1 MKKFFTN
8 IYSRTKAY
16 FAKPLSVT
24 WLCLILSVATLLI
37 YHFPFFDYV
46 TENIECDFNGVL
58 IFTTLVVAML
68 AVNFLVYYLLLYLC
82 RMVGRVLL
90 ALLFVGNA
98 ICLYF
103 INTYEVLITSD
114 MMGNVFNTRFSEASG
129 FFSTSAVIYFVVL
142 GLLPAAYVILRKVD
156 FGSIR
161 RFLLSTL
168 LSIVAIV
175 GVVAA
180 NMNNILWI
188 DHHAT
193 CIGSLIMPWSY
204 TVNTGRYFYQQYLLN
219 RDEIL
224 LPDATITNDDREVV
238 VLVIGESARR
248 DHFSLYGYNRQTNP
262 YLEQDSVTAL
272 KADAS
277 ATFTTDGV
285 KAIVD
290 HKATDDLYEILPN
303 YLYRMGVDVVWRS
316 TNWGEPP
323 LHIEKIYDHSALKSR
338 YPNISSKYDSILL
351 EGLKQEIEEC
361 EANKVLIVLHTS
373 TSHGPEYFAKYPAEF
388 EQFTPVCTTVEMSK
402 ANRKE
407 LINAY
412 DNTILY
418 TDFLLHSVID
428 ILREVECTRSTMI
441 YVSDHG
447 ESLGEDNRY
456 MHGLPMSMAPSEQY
470 EIPFIVWC
478 SDSQQKIKSFKKVG
492 HYHIFHSVLNFL
504 HVDSP
509 IYKESRNIFE

>member
-8 IYSRTKAY
+8 IYSSTKAH
-16 FAKPLSVT
+16 FAKPLSIT
-24 WLCLILSVATLLI
+24 WLCLILSVATLLL

-46 TENIECDFNGVL
+46 AENIEGDFNGML
-58 IFTTLVVAML
+58 IFTTLAVAML
-68 AVNFLVYYLLLYLC
+68 AVNFLVYYLFLYLC
-82 RMVGRVLL
+82 RIVGRMLI

-103 INTYEVLITSD
+103 INTYQVLITSD
-114 MMGNVFNTRFSEASG
+114 MMGNVFNTRISEASG
-129 FFSTSAVIYFVVL
+129 FFSMSVVVYVIML
-142 GLLPAAYVILRKVD
+142 GLIPAAYVILRKVD

-161 RFLLSTL
+161 RFLICTV
-168 LSIVAIV
+168 LSIIAIV
-175 GVVAA
+175 SVVAA

-188 DHHAT
+188 DRHAT

-224 LPDATITNDDREVV
+224 LPEATITNDDREVV

-248 DHFSLYGYNRQTNP
+248 DRFSLYGYNRQTNP
-262 YLEQDSVTAL
+262 YLEQDGVTAL
-272 KADAS
+272 KANAS

-323 LHIEKIYDHSALKSR
+323 LHIEKVYDHSALKSR
-338 YPNISSKYDSILL
+338 YPDANGKYDSILL
-351 EGLKQEIEEC
+351 EELKQEIEAC
-361 EANKVLIVLHTS
+361 MTNKMLIVLHTS
-373 TSHGPEYFAKYPAEF
+373 TSHGPEYYNKYPSEF

-407 LINAY
+407 LNNAY

-418 TDFLLHSVID
+418 TDYLLHSVIE
-428 ILREVECTRSTMI
+428 ILREIEGARSTMI

-447 ESLGEDNRY
+447 ESLGEDNNY
-456 MHGLPMSMAPSEQY
+456 MHGLPMSIAPSEQY

-478 SDSQQKIKSFKKVG
+478 SDSQQKIKPLKKVG
-492 HYHIFHSVLNFL
+492 HYHVFHSVLNFL

-509 IYKESRNIFE
+509 IYNESLNIFE